1 MILLYCICS
10 FVADT
15 AYILFRDQPDYI
27 FYLYSYFTIVE
38 YTLFSIF
45 LLQSYKEKVFKYS
58 LLIGSLVFYAIAI
71 LNIIHKNKESFDSIS
86 ASMEGILIIVYGI
99 FFLYEQVKDPTV
111 FYVYYSKKFWIV
123 IAILLYF
130 SSTLFL
136 FIYATTFARPEKSI
150 YWVIN
155 NIFDL
160 VKNLLFAISFIMK
173 KGKKTSYPI
182 ENLYTDM

>member
-1 MILLYCICS
+1 
-10 FVADT
+10 
-15 AYILFRDQPDYI
+15 
-27 FYLYSYFTIVE
+27 
-38 YTLFSIF
+38 
-45 LLQSYKEKVFKYS
+45 LQSYKEKVFKYS